1 MIESHILEQLQKAP
15 LEERIAIIEM
25 LLRSLK
31 NEVGQSAQTTLE
43 PNQNPPG
50 YRFMVEDNEIHEDTI
65 LPMPEFG
72 SAKGLIKMSDD
83 FDEPLEDFAE
93 YAP

>member
-31 NEVGQSAQTTLE
+31 AEIAQTSMTHQE
-43 PNQNPPG
+43 PENSQKRPG
-50 YRFMVEDNEIHEDTI
+50 
-65 LPMPEFG
+65 FG
-72 SAKGLIKMSDD
+72 CMANTGHIRGDIVAPAL
-83 FDEPLEDFAE
+83 AE
-93 YAP
+93 NAWEVLQ